1 MSALPWPS
9 TAAASCDA
17 ACCRTKSAAYQTPNF
32 CCVFATH
39 QVVEKTETGGR
50 KVTREGQQDLD
61 RIAGQVN
68 RGDDE

>member
-1 MSALPWPS
+1 VSS
-9 TAAASCDA
+9 HTAIQCNVHHIYTVADTYRHTKYLLIAIASL
-17 ACCRTKSAAYQTPNF
+17 
-32 CCVFATH
+32 

>member
-1 MSALPWPS
+1 MFTVADTYRHPEHLLSHL
-9 TAAASCDA
+9 
-17 ACCRTKSAAYQTPNF
+17 Y
-32 CCVFATH
+32 H
-39 QVVEKTETGGR
+39 YQVVEKTETGGR

>member
-1 MSALPWPS
+1 MTLTFPRFCIDWRRDVSNNLTDKWIS
-9 TAAASCDA
+9 RHCFG
-17 ACCRTKSAAYQTPNF
+17 SAAL
-32 CCVFATH
+32 

-68 RGDDE
+68 RGDE

>member
-1 MSALPWPS
+1 MD
-9 TAAASCDA
+9 TACNAVCIPTLAD
-17 ACCRTKSAAYQTPNF
+17 YII
-32 CCVFATH
+32 H